1 MDFALSQEIHA
12 PLWAVEQALGD
23 VRYYQA
29 FTSGSSSVQAPELLD
44 VSTSEYIL
52 ALRVR
57 YAFAGQLS
65 GAARMAVD
73 AEKLTWVIETH
84 LDLQT
89 HRARLDVIPDH
100 YDDLLR
106 CEAEVV
112 FTEHGEHTIE
122 LLEGS
127 LNVSVPFFGGT
138 IEQAIIEGLKE
149 HVAMEAAALAGFCSS
164 T

>member
-12 PLWAVEQALGD
+12 PLWAIEQALGD
-23 VRYYQA
+23 ARYYQGFPTA
-29 FTSGSSSVQAPELLD
+29 SAAVQAPELLD
-44 VSTSEYIL
+44 VSTSGHVL

-73 AEKLTWVIETH
+73 EEKLTWVIETH

-112 FTEHGEHTIE
+112 FEEHGAQTIE
-122 LLEGS
+122 LFEGS

-138 IEQAIIEGLKE
+138 IEQAIVEGLKD
-149 HVAMEAAALAGFCSS
+149 HVAMEAAALASFCSS